1 MVFFLL
7 GWTGADSPSS
17 VRELCTRDSLGFS
30 PASIVSS
37 TLCLFHSA
45 TKGHM
50 ENDERVLRETGE
62 ARTTGGLQEIDVKHW
77 V

>member
-1 MVFFLL
+1 
-7 GWTGADSPSS
+7 
-17 VRELCTRDSLGFS
+17 
-30 PASIVSS
+30 
-37 TLCLFHSA
+37 
-45 TKGHM
+45 M